1 MNSGE
6 EENIVESKVDEK
18 KNKLG
23 EMRKQSNESS
33 KSKEKNSENLGKMN

>member
-6 EENIVESKVDEK
+6 EETIVESKFDDK
-18 KNKLG
+18 KIKLA

-33 KSKEKNSENLGKMN
+33 KSKDKNSENLSKMN